1 MKFLCINFLIFFISF
16 LSTPTIVSIV
26 DNEVD
31 ISCFY
36 NLCEEEENLEFFDK
50 IKSVPYIDFEFG
62 NLSCNLLKLLNVSS
76 ETNLSFTNLAHQIF
90 SPPPNI
96 V

>member
-62 NLSCNLLKLLNVSS
+62 NLSCYLPKLLNVSS

-90 SPPPNI
+90 SPPPNL

>member
-90 SPPPNI
+90 SPPPNL

>member
-26 DNEVD
+26 DNEAD
-31 ISCFY
+31 ISYFY

-50 IKSVPYIDFEFG
+50 IKSVSYNNFELNNRVFKLPNSFNFSVEA
-62 NLSCNLLKLLNVSS
+62 NL
-76 ETNLSFTNLAHQIF
+76 TFTNLAHQIF
-90 SPPPNI
+90 SPPPNL

>member
-16 LSTPTIVSIV
+16 LSTPTILSIV

-62 NLSCNLLKLLNVSS
+62 NLSCNLPKLLNVSS